1 MIHPTLASLGGSR
14 ASAVAVA
21 LLIGFVFVL
30 GTAYMVL
37 RRPARPGSPDI
48 PPAMRPG
55 PTDQELEA
63 VRQPKMMA
71 WGAVLV
77 MFMALWIP
85 LVWLAEPSANAH
97 DQRTINTGYVDQGH
111 NLTSLATKDN
121 PAGFGCVRCHG
132 SDLGGGFNYFNGVVV
147 NVPNLRTVC
156 AGPNSNPPHAR
167 IKSLADIVNTIAQ
180 GRAGTDMPSW
190 SVKFSGPLDD
200 DQINAIVNYILS
212 IQKPVPGGPKHNVCI
227 NPIK

>member
-1 MIHPTLASLGGSR
+1 MTAVLSSLSGSR
-14 ASAVAVA
+14 SSAVAVA
-21 LLIGFVFVL
+21 LIIGTVFVAS
-30 GTAYMVL
+30 TAYLVL
-37 RRPARPGSPDI
+37 RKPRRPGGPDI

-55 PTDQELEA
+55 PSDQDLERTHTDNM
-63 VRQPKMMA
+63 KA

-77 MFMALWIP
+77 MVLALLIP
-85 LVWLAEPSANAH
+85 VVWLTEPSANAR
-97 DQRTINTGYVDQGH
+97 DQRTINQGYVDQGH
-111 NLTSLATKDN
+111 LLTQLATHDN

-132 SDLGGGFNYFNGVVV
+132 GDLGGGFNYFNGVVV
-147 NVPNLRTVC
+147 NVPDLQTVC
-156 AGPNSNPPHAR
+156 AGPNSNPPHAS

-212 IQKPVPGGPKHNVCI
+212 IQKPVPGGPKNDVCL